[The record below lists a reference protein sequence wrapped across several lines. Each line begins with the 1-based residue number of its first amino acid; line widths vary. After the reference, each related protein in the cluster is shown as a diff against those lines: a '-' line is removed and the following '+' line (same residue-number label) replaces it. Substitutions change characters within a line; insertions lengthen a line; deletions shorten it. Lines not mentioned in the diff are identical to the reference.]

1 MTIHVN
7 DGSQKHLRGKREKK
21 MSLELFLIVLIN
33 SLFDAAVLAL
43 ATFGITLIFR
53 TSMTTN
59 FAQGSIAAFS
69 VYIAYIVSNSIYSTL
84 DPAVVDQSAWWV
96 FLVSVAVSLLFGF
109 LLGVIIDVVLIRN
122 AKNITS
128 SGKQMI
134 TMGLILVF
142 AALID
147 IIFGVSPMKM
157 KELSSQNL
165 NVNFT
170 SFILNIPI
178 HKLVSIVIA
187 VVTLVVIFVALKYTK
202 WGLGVRA
209 TAANETVASMMGINT
224 HLITALSWGLAGSL
238 GALSAAFYS
247 PFAGNLSPN
256 LMGSIQIN
264 GFLALIL
271 GGATTFYGPVVAA
284 VIIPFLN
291 NYLAVPFTK
300 WSGVLVYTI
309 VLLVVLWKP
318 NGLFGK
324 KVIKKV

>member
-1 MTIHVN
+1 VN
-7 DGSQKHLRGKREKK
+7 
-21 MSLELFLIVLIN
+21 LELFLIVLIN

-53 TSMTTN
+53 TSSTTN
-59 FAQGSIAAFS
+59 FAQGSIASFS
-69 VYIAYIVSNSIYSTL
+69 VYIAFIISNSIYSTL
-84 DPAVVDQSAWWV
+84 DPSVVDASAWWV

-109 LLGVIIDVVLIRN
+109 LLGLIVDVVLIRN
-122 AKNITS
+122 AKDITPR
-128 SGKQMI
+128 GKQMI

-142 AALID
+142 ASLID

-165 NVNFT
+165 NV
-170 SFILNIPI
+170 SFSQFVLNIPI
-178 HKLVSIVIA
+178 HKTVAIV
-187 VVTLVVIFVALKYTK
+187 VALIALAVLFIALRNTK

-224 HLITALSWGLAGSL
+224 HLITALSWGLAGAL
-238 GALSAAFYS
+238 GALAAAFYA
-247 PFAGNLSPN
+247 PFAGNLNPN
-256 LMGSIQIN
+256 LMGSIQVN

-271 GGATTFYGPVVAA
+271 GGASTFYGPVVAA
-284 VIIPFLN
+284 IIIPFLN

-300 WSGVLVYTI
+300 WSSVLVYAI